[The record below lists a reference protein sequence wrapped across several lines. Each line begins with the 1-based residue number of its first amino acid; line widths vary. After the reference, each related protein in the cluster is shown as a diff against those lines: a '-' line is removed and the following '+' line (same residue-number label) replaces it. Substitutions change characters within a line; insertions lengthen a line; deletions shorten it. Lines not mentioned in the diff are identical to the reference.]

1 MATTYRTSEGDVLDL
16 ICYQYYGQ
24 SGMTA
29 SVLAANPNLSEYG
42 SLLPSNVEIFM
53 PDLVTKSKETV
64 SLWD

>member
-16 ICYQYYGQ
+16 VCFKFYGQ

-29 SVLAANPNLSEYG
+29 QVLASNPNLSEHG
-42 SLLPSNVEIFM
+42 SILPSGIQIIM
-53 PDLVTKSKETV
+53 PELVTKSEATV